1 MSAAPP
7 RGTCFGW
14 EIRSAAE
21 FVYLRAGEGQ
31 PLTVEV
37 ASGEAPA
44 EQGSLL
50 VEYVSTPDS
59 PISARLY
66 GAGSAFHLFVAGT
79 GGGWFSI
86 DTRTPRIEIPPSDD
100 PVRREE
106 RLWGIPAALCFLAR
120 GDLPLHAAA
129 VESDGAILLAA
140 PSGFG
145 KTMLSAFMVA
155 NGLRL
160 LAEDLSCIRLGPE
173 PSVVP
178 GPAMLRLR
186 RGLAERLELSHTH
199 ELSSRDDRVHLALDG
214 ALRGDCR
221 PVAIRAVVL
230 LHEDDDGVSLERVPR
245 EAAVRDLWSL
255 SFRIPRDADRERCF
269 RGVAE
274 LAESVPIWSLRYP
287 RRLDVLAQAAGRVL
301 TGV

>member
-1 MSAAPP
+1 VSALHP

-14 EIRSAAE
+14 EIRSPTE
-21 FVYLRAGEGQ
+21 FAYLRGGGGE
-31 PLTVEV
+31 PLTIEV

-44 EQGSLL
+44 GERRLL
-50 VEYVSTPDS
+50 VEYLSTPES
-59 PISARLY
+59 PINARLY
-66 GAGSAFHLFVAGT
+66 GDDSTFRLFVAGA

-100 PVRREE
+100 PIRREE

-129 VESDGAILLAA
+129 VELDGAILLAA

-155 NGLRL
+155 SGLRL
-160 LAEDLSCIRLGPE
+160 LGEDLSCIRLGPE

-186 RGLAERLELSHTH
+186 RGLAEQLELSHTH
-199 ELSSRDDRVHLALDG
+199 ELGTRDDRVHLALDG

-230 LHEDDDGVSLERVPR
+230 LHEDDEGVSLERVPR
-245 EAAVRDLWSL
+245 AAAVQDLWSL
-255 SFRIPRDADRERCF
+255 SFRIPRDTDRERCF

-274 LAESVPIWSLRYP
+274 LAESIPIWSLRYP
-287 RRLDVLAQAAGRVL
+287 RRLDALAQAAERVL